1 MAGEKNKLPTVVV
14 WGAGKKCKIVI
25 DAIRKDKC
33 NLKGITDSNRQL
45 HQKRY
50 MDQWLIEVPEKLI
63 DETVDYIIISP
74 GFSETI
80 LKQCKEMGVEQDRI
94 IVYWESDV
102 QYDFIDANV
111 KKIYEL
117 EKELEKFKIR
127 LNNLPYE
134 LGLKPSPIIRS
145 AEELLEK
152 IIKEKR
158 SLSRYGDGELEI
170 MQNRSRPWFQETD
183 KNLAERLKEIFT
195 CEDERIIIALAND
208 FGNLD
213 CFTEESADAIRQYLS
228 QGIREK
234 VMQMIDLNR
243 IYYDAYVSRPYIQYQ
258 NKPYANRIFTLFKK
272 IWENRNILLVEGRYA
287 YNGIRNDLF
296 QEAASIHRIIAPAK
310 NAFSMYDEILT
321 AAERCA
327 EKDTLV
333 LISLGPTATVLVYDL
348 AMKGIQALDIGQL
361 DNEYEWYMRGTDKK
375 IKIPG
380 KCVAE
385 SVDYR
390 IPDEI
395 ADNLYEQQIIARVGV

>member
-14 WGAGKKCKIVI
+14 WGAGKKCKIVV

-33 NLKGITDSNRQL
+33 NLKGIADSNRQL
-45 HQKRY
+45 HQRRY
-50 MDQWLIEVPEKLI
+50 MDQWLIEDPKKLI

-74 GFSETI
+74 VYSETI
-80 LKQCKEMGVEQDRI
+80 LEQCKEMEIEEGKI
-94 IVYWESDV
+94 IAYWESNAE
-102 QYDFIDANV
+102 YDFIDANV

-117 EKELEKFKIR
+117 EKELEKLKIR

-152 IIKEKR
+152 ITKEKR

-183 KNLAERLKEIFT
+183 KKLAERLKEIFT

-258 NKPYANRIFTLFKK
+258 DKPYANRIFTLFKK
-272 IWENRNILLVEGRYA
+272 IWKNRDILLVEGRYA

-321 AAERCA
+321 ATEKCA

-333 LISLGPTATVLVYDL
+333 LISLGPAATVLAYDL

-385 SVDYR
+385 SVEYR

-395 ADNLYEQQIIARVGV
+395 ADNLYEQQIIARVDA

>member
-1 MAGEKNKLPTVVV
+1 MAGERKNLPTVAI
-14 WGAGKKCKIVI
+14 WGAGKKCKMVVS
-25 DAIRKDKC
+25 AIRKDKC
-33 NLKGITDSNRQL
+33 ILKGIADSNRER
-45 HQKRY
+45 HHERY
-50 MDQWLIEVPEKLI
+50 MNQWLIDAPEKLI
-63 DETVDYIIISP
+63 NQSIDYIIISP
-74 GFSETI
+74 EFSETI
-80 LKQCKEMGVEQDRI
+80 LEQCREMGIEESKI
-94 IVYWESDV
+94 IVYWESDTE
-102 QYDFIDANV
+102 YDFIDGNV
-111 KKIYEL
+111 KKVYEL
-117 EKELEKFKIR
+117 EEELKKIKIR

-134 LGLKPSPIIRS
+134 LGIKPGPMIRS
-145 AEELLEK
+145 AEELLET
-152 IIKEKR
+152 IIKEKK

-183 KNLAERLKEIFT
+183 KKLAERLKEVFN
-195 CEDERIIIALAND
+195 CKDQRIIIALAND

-228 QGIREK
+228 QGIREN

-258 NKPYANRIFTLFKK
+258 DKAYASHIFKLFKK
-272 IWENRNILLVEGRYA
+272 IWKNRDILVVEGRYA

-296 QEAASIHRIIAPAK
+296 QEAASIRRVIAPAK
-310 NAFSMYDEILT
+310 NAFSMYDEILA
-321 AAERCA
+321 AAEKCA
-327 EKDTLV
+327 GKDTLA
-333 LISLGPTATVLVYDL
+333 LISLGPTATVLAYDL

-385 SVDYR
+385 SVNYR

-395 ADNLYEQQIIARVGV
+395 ADSLYEQQIIARVGV